1 MTKTD
6 VKKDFV
12 MPILVLTLICLI
24 TSAIL
29 SYTNDVTAPI
39 IEETER
45 LRAEAA
51 RLEALPE
58 ADSFELMTLSGLPET
73 ITEVYRAQ
81 NGAGYV
87 FMITTDGYGGSGT
100 MNLICGIDAKGRITM
115 VNTLSHN
122 ETPGLGSKTTED
134 DFRNQF
140 TGKDGTLEGVSA
152 ISGATV
158 SSNYY
163 INAVKDAFTAFEIAK
178 EAE

>member
-1 MTKTD
+1 
-6 VKKDFV
+6 
-12 MPILVLTLICLI
+12 
-24 TSAIL
+24 
-29 SYTNDVTAPI
+29 
-39 IEETER
+39 
-45 LRAEAA
+45 
-51 RLEALPE
+51 
-58 ADSFELMTLSGLPET
+58 
-73 ITEVYRAQ
+73 
-81 NGAGYV
+81 
-87 FMITTDGYGGSGT
+87 
-100 MNLICGIDAKGRITM
+100 M

-140 TGKDGTLEGVSA
+140 TGKDETLEGVSA